1 MLGFMIGSL
10 LSMLHYAVGEV
21 FWPGTWVGASFNC
34 IPQFGG
40 SGDYTSIGG
49 VVVWTLCLGGAVVY
63 ATGWQGVSP
72 YGFLL
77 VWGHILCSTVRQG
90 TAVWAVM

>member
-10 LSMLHYAVGEV
+10 LSMVHYAVGKV

-40 SGDYTSIGG
+40 AGDYSSING
-49 VVVWTLCLGGAVVY
+49 VVVWILCLGGAVVY
-63 ATGWQGVSP
+63 ATGWQGCHHMASC
-72 YGFLL
+72 
-77 VWGHILCSTVRQG
+77 LCGAIYRVQQSGRALQSG
-90 TAVWAVM
+90 Q